1 MSESIDNSLY
11 CVVARQLMTPDV
23 LSVSEGWTVT
33 ELASFFAEYT
43 LSGAPV
49 ISRSG
54 DLVGVVSITDIL
66 RYTNNPQYS
75 TEVISQQS
83 FYNTNNRKLS
93 SEIDNLKIRSE
104 RKVSNIMTRKIISVD
119 AEAPLREVSELM
131 SRNNIHRIFVTTE
144 DKEIIGIISSM
155 DLIRLL
161 YQAAPKTA

>member
-1 MSESIDNSLY
+1 MSESIDNTLY
-11 CVVARQLMTPDV
+11 SVSARQLMTPDV
-23 LSVSEGWTVT
+23 LSVSEGWSVT

-83 FYNTNNRKLS
+83 FYNTNSGKLS

-104 RKVSNIMTRKIISVD
+104 RKVSDIMTRKIISVD
-119 AEAPLREVSELM
+119 AEDSLTEVAGMM

-144 DKEIIGIISSM
+144 EDQIIGIISSM
-155 DLIRLL
+155 DLIRLI